1 MNPGNIYFF
10 NVNNSNT
17 RKKYDICPKLKIKT
31 PKRRHSGVFIVNFVT
46 LIPSISIVHFE
57 QVNDSWNYL

>member
-31 PKRRHSGVFIVNFVT
+31 PKHVILVFLLLT
-46 LIPSISIVHFE
+46 LSHLFLVFLLFIL
-57 QVNDSWNYL
+57 NK